1 MKDLNG
7 YKNKFNNY
15 KIFHK
20 AVLNDSILEK
30 ISSINLN
37 FKNQVIVQKK

>member
-1 MKDLNG
+1 MKGLKG
-7 YKNKFNNY
+7 YKNRFNNY
-15 KIFHK
+15 KIFYK
-20 AVLNDSILEK
+20 AVLNDSILGK